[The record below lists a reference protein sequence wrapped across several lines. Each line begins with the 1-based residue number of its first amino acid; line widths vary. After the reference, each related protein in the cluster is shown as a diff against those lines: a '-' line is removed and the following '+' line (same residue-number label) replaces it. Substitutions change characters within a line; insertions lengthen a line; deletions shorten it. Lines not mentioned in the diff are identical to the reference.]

1 MQDAGQPQAPDVYA
15 DQFIVSTSVWGA
27 SLSFLKM
34 PPHPSPG
41 QAPQPVPQAVVRM
54 SLEHA
59 KVMTMIMRKQ
69 LKAWERDNVEVA
81 LPPDILN
88 QMGLSLEDW

>member
-1 MQDAGQPQAPDVYA
+1 MPDAEQPQPPDVYA
-15 DQFIVSTSVWGA
+15 DQFIITTTLWGA
-27 SLSFLKM
+27 ALSFLKA
-34 PPHPSPG
+34 PPHPAPG
-41 QAPQPVPQAVVRM
+41 QAPQAIPQAVVRM

-69 LKAWERDNVEVA
+69 VKKWERENVEIA
-81 LPPDILN
+81 LPMDALN